1 MSVIYSFNEYK
12 DKQLNTMFRV
22 IINVNKANKQA
33 SALKVKL
40 FPLLITDEDARNG
53 AQLELEIPIIFL
65 KSFSDFSWTKRETV
79 YTCMYV
85 YLDT

>member
-22 IINVNKANKQA
+22 IISVNKANNQA

-40 FPLLITDEDARNG
+40 FPLLITNKERANVVR
-53 AQLELEIPIIFL
+53 A
-65 KSFSDFSWTKRETV
+65 
-79 YTCMYV
+79 
-85 YLDT
+85 